1 MDCEGELLLWTHC
14 ALFSCCRV
22 MRPVFLLA
30 VNCRFA
36 KGMTLRM
43 MLLGGNGAILVGA
56 YELVKRLSR
65 KTEPTPGFS

>member
-1 MDCEGELLLWTHC
+1 MDAPCAVFLLQSGAT
-14 ALFSCCRV
+14 RI
-22 MRPVFLLA
+22 LLA